1 MPLKYMGI
9 KYPRCTEIIGE
20 CNAKPALVQW
30 AANETVNHIKN
41 TLLELENWM
50 IDQGDIL
57 ITHGPMPLLKSRA
70 NPLDVKT
77 KYNRIPDSLVNTLNN
92 QDYLNLHL

>member
-1 MPLKYMGI
+1 MDSI
-9 KYPRCTEIIGE
+9 
-20 CNAKPALVQW
+20 LVRMRIQVIR
-30 AANETVNHIKN
+30 E
-41 TLLELENWM
+41 LSDELENWM